1 MSRRSE
7 LRRQDLV
14 RRSLEKTLRVQLVRE
29 FRILIYQIKTAGD
42 AYTAIWG
49 HEDRL
54 RGLLFAF
61 YTKAFR
67 MAGNKMR
74 PELKSLGYLNLE
86 LKDDS
91 FELAASEFAAKWSA
105 LKVTEISDSTRK
117 RINKAIQRNVE
128 TNGSTADLVSE
139 LRRYVGGARATTIAR
154 TESQAAAQA
163 GQLEVARNVGV
174 VMKKVWV
181 SAEDDRTRP
190 AHNEADGQTVD
201 LDEPFIVDGEELM
214 FPGDPSGSA
223 ANIINC
229 RCAVVYKVK

>member
-1 MSRRSE
+1 
-7 LRRQDLV
+7 
-14 RRSLEKTLRVQLVRE
+14 
-29 FRILIYQIKTAGD
+29 
-42 AYTAIWG
+42 
-49 HEDRL
+49 
-54 RGLLFAF
+54 
-61 YTKAFR
+61 

>member
-1 MSRRSE
+1 MSKRSE

-29 FRILIYQIKTAGD
+29 FRILIYQIKKAGD
-42 AYTAIWG
+42 AHTAIWG

-61 YTKAFR
+61 YIKAFR

-86 LKDDS
+86 FKDDS
-91 FELAASEFAAKWSA
+91 FELAASEFAGKWSG

-117 RINKAIQRNVE
+117 RINKAIQRNAE
-128 TNGSTADLVSE
+128 TSGSTADLVNE

-163 GQLEVARNVGV
+163 GQLEVAKNVGV
-174 VMKKVWV
+174 VLKKVWV